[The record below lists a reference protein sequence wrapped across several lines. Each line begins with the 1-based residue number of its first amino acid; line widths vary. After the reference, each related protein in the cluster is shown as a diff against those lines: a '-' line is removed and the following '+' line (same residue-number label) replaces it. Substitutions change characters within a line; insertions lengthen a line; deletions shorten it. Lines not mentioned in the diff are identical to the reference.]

1 MIANIYSRTV
11 RVFAT
16 RTQNPLYDVYPENTT
31 GQEQNIHTPIQ
42 VAFFAIKGKKHYD
55 GVKKLQHAE
64 HSPQKTPN
72 KQPSSAAAVTPRK
85 KAYHKSPPKKQFFRK
100 RKSKPHEW
108 KRNIKKQK
116 KYLVWN
122 M

>member
-1 MIANIYSRTV
+1 
-11 RVFAT
+11 
-16 RTQNPLYDVYPENTT
+16 VYPENTT

-64 HSPQKTPN
+64 HSPPKKTQN

-85 KAYHKSPPKKQFFRK
+85 RADYKSPLKK
-100 RKSKPHEW
+100 
-108 KRNIKKQK
+108 
-116 KYLVWN
+116 
-122 M
+122 